1 MSGAR
6 RTARRAR
13 RAAGDRRRGL
23 QAGRQQPVRHP
34 QGDLRRNPQDA
45 ASPHDGADAAMTQQA
60 AVVQYALEP
69 MAVELR
75 EIPVP
80 EIGDTDVLLQVGAV
94 SVCGSDVHQA
104 NNTHSWPVNIPVV
117 LGHEFGGT
125 VAARGRE
132 VRGVKEGD
140 RVVSETAAVICGT
153 CLMCRTGRYNLCP
166 TRKGFGYGVNGAMA
180 AYVKVPARCLH
191 AIPDSLPFDLACL
204 CEPHAVAYQ
213 SMIVNST
220 IHPGDLVVVFGP
232 GPIGLLC
239 TRMAALAGANP
250 LVVVGL
256 PQDAPRLEAAR
267 ALGATHTVDASSG
280 TLDEVVRSLDPLGA
294 DLVCEASG
302 ASRPVDAGL
311 KLVKPGGQVVK
322 VGWSPDLVPIDINPL
337 VGKNVTLQ
345 GSFSHNFPVWERV
358 IHLLNSGMAKPEL
371 VVGLK
376 SGLAGWRHA
385 FDAMHDGTVIKSV
398 LVPSL

>member
-1 MSGAR
+1 MSS
-6 RTARRAR
+6 
-13 RAAGDRRRGL
+13 
-23 QAGRQQPVRHP
+23 QQ
-34 QGDLRRNPQDA
+34 
-45 ASPHDGADAAMTQQA
+45 
-60 AVVQYALEP
+60 AVVQYALDP
-69 MAVELR
+69 LSVELR
-75 EIPVP
+75 EIPIP

-94 SVCGSDVHQA
+94 SVCGSDVHQFHA
-104 NNTHSWPVNIPVV
+104 THSWPVNIPVV
-117 LGHEFGGT
+117 LGHEFCGT
-125 VAARGRE
+125 VAKAGRE
-132 VRGVKEGD
+132 VRGIKEGD

-153 CLMCRTGRYNLCP
+153 CMMCRTGRYNLCP

-180 AYVKVPARCLH
+180 SFVKAPARCLH
-191 AIPDSLPFDLACL
+191 AIPDTLPFEYACL

-256 PQDAPRLEAAR
+256 AHDGPRLEVAR
-267 ALGATHTVDASSG
+267 ALGATHTVDVSKES
-280 TLDEVVRSLDPLGA
+280 LDDVVRGLDPLGA

-302 ASRPVDAGL
+302 ASRPLDAAL
-311 KLVKPGGQVVK
+311 KLVKPGGQVTK
-322 VGWSPDLVPIDINPL
+322 VGWSPDNIPVDMNPL

-345 GSFSHNFPVWERV
+345 GSFSHNYPVWERV
-358 IHLLNSGMAKPEL
+358 IHLLNTGMAKPEL

-376 SGLAGWRHA
+376 SGLPGWRRA
-385 FDAMHDGTVIKSV
+385 FDAMHDGEVIKSV
-398 LVPSL
+398 LMPSL